1 MFNIYHQAVMRQAE
15 EERMRRG
22 GEDVGI
28 RWRWMPGSSFAG
40 TRVWERG
47 SSEAKGVT
55 ITSALFADD
64 TTIIGKRRELEEGV
78 EKVKE
83 VMGRW
88 EERNNDDKEERLVF
102 GTEEGGDIR
111 VLGS

>member
-1 MFNIYHQAVMRQAE
+1 LSEEWRPARGLREGCATSPVMFNIYHQAVMRQAE
-15 EERMRRG
+15 KERMRRG

-64 TTIIGKRRELEEGV
+64 TTTIG
-78 EKVKE
+78 
-83 VMGRW
+83 
-88 EERNNDDKEERLVF
+88 
-102 GTEEGGDIR
+102 
-111 VLGS
+111 